1 MSEYTRIICFAT
13 MTDHGDPKAN
23 EEYVLNSQHSIG
35 DKAVEVFNV
44 PTFGLDIWDLY
55 DVIRKALIKLELKIP
70 HNTYKYV
77 VVDAPIYSL
86 IISGP
91 PVEYTVIVHED
102 SVGEVKLL
110 DATVLRCKD
119 SWDFSCALRRNVNLC
134 NVIANVNFEDIT
146 ASKKSEK
153 VDSDSVQAVTETKEE
168 SERVSN
174 GKPKIILM
182 GSGSKDG
189 LNTSVWVIGYD
200 PRNRPMPIR
209 EEINKG
215 NEDRRIANIT
225 GETMPEA
232 LASEISLAITDV
244 YRYYGYPCIHVFSTK
259 RVRLT
264 MLASNDLMC
273 CMRDK
278 GVNFIE
284 DETISEN
291 EPIVDIKDADR
302 VITGDKK
309 TASAK
314 KETLGKLR
322 YDLIPVSSLEELC
335 KVYTYGV
342 EKYGDRNWEK
352 GLPWLTCFAAI
363 MRHLLSWV
371 QGVDVDR
378 ESGCKH
384 LAHVAWWCFA
394 LMWYARKGKGV
405 DDRDKDSSAE
415 GVVEFE
421 SVAVGEGTE

>member
-1 MSEYTRIICFAT
+1 MSKYTRIICFAT

-23 EEYVLNSQHSIG
+23 EEYVLNSHHQLG

-44 PTFGLDIWDLY
+44 PIAGVNIEDLY
-55 DVIRKALIKLELKIP
+55 SATREALIKLESELITNTRKYIVMDVTTYYLMLSDPQAFTAIP
-70 HNTYKYV
+70 HNTG
-77 VVDAPIYSL
+77 L
-86 IISGP
+86 
-91 PVEYTVIVHED
+91 
-102 SVGEVKLL
+102 GEVKLFS
-110 DATVLRCKD
+110 ATVLRCED
-119 SWDFSCALRRNVNLC
+119 SWNFSCALRRSPDLC

-153 VDSDSVQAVTETKEE
+153 VDSDSVQAVTETIEE
-168 SERVSN
+168 S
-174 GKPKIILM
+174 
-182 GSGSKDG
+182 D
-189 LNTSVWVIGYD
+189 
-200 PRNRPMPIR
+200 
-209 EEINKG
+209 
-215 NEDRRIANIT
+215 
-225 GETMPEA
+225 TMPGPQPN
-232 LASEISLAITDV
+232 L
-244 YRYYGYPCIHVFSTK
+244 
-259 RVRLT
+259 
-264 MLASNDLMC
+264 
-273 CMRDK
+273 DK
-278 GVNFIE
+278 INPRPPAAPE
-284 DETISEN
+284 SYTN
-291 EPIVDIKDADR
+291 EPTDAPQSQP
-302 VITGDKK
+302 
-309 TASAK
+309 SAK
-314 KETLGKLR
+314 KETHGKLR

>member
-13 MTDHGDPKAN
+13 RTDRGDPKAN
-23 EEYVLNSQHSIG
+23 EEYVLNSHHQLG

-44 PTFGLDIWDLY
+44 PIAGVNIEDLY
-55 DVIRKALIKLELKIP
+55 SATREALIKLESELITNTRKYIVMDVTTYYLMLSDPQAFTAIP
-70 HNTYKYV
+70 HNTG
-77 VVDAPIYSL
+77 L
-86 IISGP
+86 
-91 PVEYTVIVHED
+91 
-102 SVGEVKLL
+102 GEVKLFS
-110 DATVLRCKD
+110 ATVLRCED
-119 SWDFSCALRRNVNLC
+119 SWNFSCALRRSPDLC

-215 NEDRRIANIT
+215 NGDRRIANIT

-232 LASEISLAITDV
+232 LASEIYLAITDV